1 MQSDR
6 IRIISTADAL
16 EVLIRD
22 LRTLGWFAFD
32 TEFVG
37 EDRYQPEVC
46 LIQVSTDDV
55 DALIDP
61 LTPLDATPLWELVAD
76 PTIEKLVHAGSE
88 DLSLC
93 QLQIGKPAANVVDLQ
108 IAAGIAGLGYP
119 INLARLCRV
128 TTGERLHKSQ
138 TLTDWRRRP
147 LNQEQIEYAAED
159 VRHLPG
165 ARRHLYTQLAKLGRW
180 QWLQEECAELCRET
194 AKQKAEPTQISRLK
208 GAGSLRGRELNIAE
222 ALLIE
227 RNALAQQLDRPP
239 RVVLKDH
246 LLIELARRGWTDV
259 ERMRTLRG
267 LSVSTT
273 GLKRF
278 AAAIEEAKKLPPPA
292 NADLDTE
299 GDSNDEEML
308 LSLLTAVLRDYCNR
322 STLSYS
328 ILATKDDLRKVVRPY
343 TRGDAK
349 GESPLEKGWRRDA
362 VGSLLVDII
371 EGRRKL
377 AVNRSGDGYGLSM
390 IE

>member
-1 MQSDR
+1 MASDR
-6 IRIISTADAL
+6 LRIITTPSDLAAL
-16 EVLIRD
+16 VAE
-22 LRTLGWFAFD
+22 LRATGWFAFD

-46 LIQVSTDDV
+46 LIQVSTDDF

-61 LTPLDATPLWELVAD
+61 LAPLDPSSIWELVAD
-76 PTIEKLVHAGSE
+76 PAIEKLVHAGSE

-108 IAAGIAGLGYP
+108 IAAGIAGIGFP

-147 LNQEQIEYAAED
+147 LTQEQITYAAED

-165 ARRHLYTQLAKLGRW
+165 ARRHLHTLLTKLNRW
-180 QWLQEECAELCRET
+180 HWLTEECNDLCIET
-194 AKQKAEPTQISRLK
+194 AKQKSEPTQLSRLK
-208 GAGSLRGRELNIAE
+208 GAGSLRGRELTIAE
-222 ALLIE
+222 ALLVE
-227 RNALAQQLDRPP
+227 RNALAQQLDRPA

-246 LLIELARRGWTDV
+246 LLIELARRGWTDI
-259 ERMRTLRG
+259 ERIRSLRG
-267 LSVSTT
+267 ISVSAAA
-273 GLKRF
+273 LKRL
-278 AAAIEEAKKLPPPA
+278 ATAIEAAKKLPAKPD
-292 NADLDTE
+292 NELEIE
-299 GDSNDEEML
+299 GDSNEEEML

-322 STLSYS
+322 ETLSYS

-349 GESPLEKGWRRDA
+349 GQSPLEKGWRQGA
-362 VGSLLVDII
+362 VGSLLVDLI
-371 EGRRKL
+371 EGRRRL
-377 AVNRSGDGYGLSM
+377 AVQRSGTAFGLSM